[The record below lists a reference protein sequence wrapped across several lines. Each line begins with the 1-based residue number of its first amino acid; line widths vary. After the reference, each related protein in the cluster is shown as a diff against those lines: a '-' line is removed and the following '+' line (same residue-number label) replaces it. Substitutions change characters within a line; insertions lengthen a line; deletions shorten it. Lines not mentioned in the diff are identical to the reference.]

1 MNENYEHRWK
11 KSMPK
16 RAGKLDQPNISLSA
30 EQETHDA
37 SEKE

>member
-1 MNENYEHRWK
+1 MNEKYRK
-11 KSMPK
+11 GKSMA
-16 RAGKLDQPNISLSA
+16 RARRILDQPNISLSA